1 MRFVIAIC
9 VNCDL
14 MPLLN
19 RTVVSFGTHVFSKDY
34 VTMVMSMH
42 I

>member
-1 MRFVIAIC
+1 
-9 VNCDL
+9 

-19 RTVVSFGTHVFSKDY
+19 RTVVLFGTHVFSKDY

-42 I
+42 NWEFKNMKL